1 MVDTSLTVLII
12 VEGQKPASV
21 DLKRTK
27 KNLTVKCNCSSEDKI
42 CNHIISTLFGE
53 ETKIAGCDGSLK
65 QQIAD
70 MLDGSDV
77 EHAFWKLRDLTV
89 ESAKIKAELA
99 QARADLGEAIVD
111 FKPW

>member
-21 DLKRTK
+21 ELRRVDR
-27 KNLTVKCNCSSEDKI
+27 NLTVRCNCSSEDKI

-53 ETKIAGCDGSLK
+53 EARIVGCDGTLTK
-65 QQIAD
+65 TIAD
-70 MLDGSDV
+70 MLAGSDV

-89 ESAKIKAELA
+89 QSAELKAELA
-99 QARADLGEAIVD
+99 KARTDLGEAILD
-111 FKPW
+111 YKPW